1 MKQKMDRSDQSRFKQ
16 CLQQPSGES
25 SVVPVQG
32 LISQGECRSWM
43 WCERSFTSAA
53 TCEEKKKAYVS
64 TRIQAMIITV
74 RQNRLFSKGAPCCLF
89 LPISL
94 VSMKPCW
101 QQD

>member
-25 SVVPVQG
+25 SVVPVFKV
-32 LISQGECRSWM
+32 
-43 WCERSFTSAA
+43 SFLKESAGA
-53 TCEEKKKAYVS
+53 GCGVRGASPLQLHVRKKKAYVS